1 MKISRRNALAKI
13 GTLAGTPALLGIS
26 GSVWQGDSP
35 EKTKT
40 DAKLKGRVQHSVCRW
55 PYGSVS
61 LEKLCE
67 ASVEMGIQS
76 VEIVGPDEWPVL
88 NEYVLTCVM
97 PCYCDIRI
105 DNGFSNS
112 ELHEQLIQRVKDSIL
127 KVPDV

>member
-76 VEIVGPDEWPVL
+76 VEIVGPRSE
-88 NEYVLTCVM
+88 EHT
-97 PCYCDIRI
+97 
-105 DNGFSNS
+105 S
-112 ELHEQLIQRVKDSIL
+112 ELQSRGHLVCRL
-127 KVPDV
+127 

>member
-67 ASVEMGIQS
+67 ASVEMGIDRKSTRLNSSHVAISYAVFCVKKKIVTHLS
-76 VEIVGPDEWPVL
+76 VTDEI
-88 NEYVLTCVM
+88 
-97 PCYCDIRI
+97 
-105 DNGFSNS
+105 
-112 ELHEQLIQRVKDSIL
+112 
-127 KVPDV
+127 